1 MKLVELET
9 KEEYDAILKI
19 FKEKEDSLHSY
30 HYLGVQADESGE
42 WKWINGE
49 KVSYETSFGGI
60 DSDEEQFCVQYS
72 KSSSKYFSFSCYDD
86 LYEAVCEKEEKKIAG
101 DNNEAIGQS
110 STKYEKTTKPNEP
123 ELVEIPD
130 GFEKIGEFGMKF

>member
-9 KEEYDAILKI
+9 KKEYDAILQI
-19 FKEKEDSLHSY
+19 FEEKKQYLPSY

-49 KVSYETSFGGI
+49 KVSYETSFGDI

-72 KSSSKYFSFSCYDD
+72 ISSSKYFSFSCTDD
-86 LYEAVCEKEEKKIAG
+86 LNEAVCEKEEKKIAG
-101 DNNEAIGQS
+101 DHNEAVGQS
-110 STKYEKTTKPNEP
+110 STKYEKTTKPNKP